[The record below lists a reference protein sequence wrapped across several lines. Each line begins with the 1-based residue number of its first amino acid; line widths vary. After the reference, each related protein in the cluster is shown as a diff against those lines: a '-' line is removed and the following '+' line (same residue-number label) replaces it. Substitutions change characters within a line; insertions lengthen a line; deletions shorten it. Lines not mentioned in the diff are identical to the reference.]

1 MELLEAV
8 KSCDKT
14 ISISPR
20 QRLTLQRLLAGEQ
33 RKCSAT
39 ALSALQ
45 RRGWVHGPD
54 VGGYQLTETGWR
66 IAEIIRRITTG
77 RNGWRLQTELK

>member
-54 VGGYQLTETGWR
+54 VGYQLTETGWR
-66 IAEIIRRITTG
+66 IAELSEESPPG
-77 RNGWRLQTELK
+77 KRLELQLS